1 MAKRAGQ
8 VGFGSGQ
15 SGLRVKQVTGQN
27 MSFLNRSIGS
37 QVESG
42 RKLGRVDSYFSNNF
56 FFFFEIDAICRLF
69 ISSLTVI
76 RFSLVLLL
84 PITTKHLT

>member
-56 FFFFEIDAICRLF
+56 FFFLEIDAICQLF
-69 ISSLTVI
+69 LSSLTVI
-76 RFSLVLLL
+76 RFSLMILLSL
-84 PITTKHLT
+84 TKYH